1 MTTSDQSNR
10 RIAGAR
16 LHALIL
22 LLAWLPGMA
31 WAQHSVV
38 EVITLN
44 YRTAEQVIPALKPL
58 LDKNGTLS
66 SMQNQL
72 IVRTTPGNLAELKR
86 VLATLDAVPRRLVI
100 TVRQDAL
107 LERER
112 TGADAGGRV
121 SGDNA
126 AIAVSGGGGARG
138 GTAEIRTGGDV
149 IRGRIDN
156 TRSLEADRDTQSLQV
171 LEGNSGF
178 IRTGQAIPVL
188 QSQFAG
194 AIINGQFVG
203 RANNAVE
210 YRDVLTGFYV
220 LPRVAGDRVTLEINP
235 QRDTLPRPEQN
246 LPRGSVNVQQAASI
260 VSGRLGEWIE
270 VGAVVQGVASEQT
283 RVLGSTR
290 ENSSDNRR
298 ILLKVEEIR

>member
-1 MTTSDQSNR
+1 MTTFDYSICRAANASLR
-10 RIAGAR
+10 
-16 LHALIL
+16 ALIFV
-22 LLAWLPGMA
+22 LAWLPVLAG
-31 WAQHSVV
+31 AQNTVI
-38 EVITLN
+38 EVIPLN

-100 TVRQDAL
+100 TVRQDAM

-112 TGADAGGRV
+112 TRTDVSGRV
-121 SGDNA
+121 SAGDA
-126 AIAVSGGGGARG
+126 AVAVAGAGGARG
-138 GTAEIRTGGDV
+138 GTAEIRNGNDV
-149 IRGRIDN
+149 VRGRIDN
-156 TRSLEADRDTQSLQV
+156 TRSLDADRDTQSLQV
-171 LEGNSGF
+171 LEGNSAF
-178 IRTGQAIPVL
+178 IRTGQSIPVP

-235 QRDTLPRPEQN
+235 QRDTLARPEQN
-246 LPRGSVNVQQAASI
+246 LPRGSVNVQQAATI

-270 VGAVVQGVASEQT
+270 VGAVVQGVTGEQS